1 MFNISLLIKSFV
13 GIKLIIYTCPKFSMY
28 SSIKFRDFF
37 KKKMSIQSA
46 KQRTINDI
54 KNDDVR
60 IQITGYIKDLVEKE
74 HFILDDSTGQ
84 INVDIKNLDFKN
96 KKNDL
101 INVIGELVIS
111 MDGGKTIVAEII
123 QDMNK
128 LNFEYYLK
136 LYELKKEYK

>member
-1 MFNISLLIKSFV
+1 M
-13 GIKLIIYTCPKFSMY
+13 
-28 SSIKFRDFF
+28 SS
-37 KKKMSIQSA
+37 QSA
-46 KQRTINDI
+46 KQRTIKDI
-54 KNDDVR
+54 KNNDVR
-60 IQITGYIKDLVEKE
+60 IQVTGYIKDLIEKE
-74 HFILDDSTGQ
+74 HLILDDKTGQ
-84 INVDIKNLDFKN
+84 INVDIKNLDFRN

-136 LYELKKEYK
+136 LYELKKEYE

>member
-1 MFNISLLIKSFV
+1 M
-13 GIKLIIYTCPKFSMY
+13 
-28 SSIKFRDFF
+28 SS
-37 KKKMSIQSA
+37 QSA
-46 KQRTINDI
+46 KQRTIKDI
-54 KNDDVR
+54 KNNDVR
-60 IQITGYIKDLVEKE
+60 IQVTGFIKILIEKE
-74 HFILDDSTGQ
+74 HLILDDKTGQ
-84 INVDIKNLDFKN
+84 INVDIKNLDFRN

-101 INVIGELVIS
+101 INVIGELVIR

>member
-1 MFNISLLIKSFV
+1 M
-13 GIKLIIYTCPKFSMY
+13 
-28 SSIKFRDFF
+28 SS
-37 KKKMSIQSA
+37 QSA
-46 KQRTINDI
+46 KQRTIKDI
-54 KNDDVR
+54 KNNDVR
-60 IQITGYIKDLVEKE
+60 IQVTGYIKILIEKE
-74 HFILDDSTGQ
+74 HLILDDKTGQ
-84 INVDIKNLDFKN
+84 INVDIKNLDFRN

-101 INVIGELVIS
+101 INVIGELVIR

>member
-1 MFNISLLIKSFV
+1 
-13 GIKLIIYTCPKFSMY
+13 
-28 SSIKFRDFF
+28 
-37 KKKMSIQSA
+37 MSIQSA
-46 KQRTINDI
+46 KQRTIDDI

>member
-1 MFNISLLIKSFV
+1 
-13 GIKLIIYTCPKFSMY
+13 
-28 SSIKFRDFF
+28 
-37 KKKMSIQSA
+37 MSIQSA
-46 KQRTINDI
+46 KQRTIDDI

-96 KKNDL
+96 KDNDL

-128 LNFEYYLK
+128 LNFKYYLK